1 MSKHNAMNF
10 ETNRQQNEAVVNSKV
25 EKLDATNAPE
35 LKAELLM
42 LHKNGVNN
50 IVIDLSKTRYCD
62 SSGLSAV
69 LTANRLC
76 KDTNGKFVLCGLQ
89 DSVRKLVEIAQ
100 LDKVLMI
107 TDDQGQALELIHQ

>member
-1 MSKHNAMNF
+1 MNF

-50 IVIDLSKTRYCD
+50 IVIDLSNTRYCD

-89 DSVRKLVEIAQ
+89 DNVRKLVEIAQ